1 MRGSRGLRL
10 CIASVLALLCTAC
23 SAPALTSVNQ
33 GAKAHGAKT
42 LPLAGGPLPALPTG
56 NLFIRA
62 IEFHQVAGGFFASQ
76 KHVPGLIFQAEGSQL
91 LAIQDGASVN
101 IGPAQG
107 FFLGPLAHT
116 HSNPGPTENHWY
128 FIALWPTSAR
138 SSPLVSLSAS
148 VPYETLDFPLTTFS
162 PGPYS
167 ETLRWV
173 ALEPGGRTGA
183 AKYGGVVALF
193 VLEGSIRIHAAAKA
207 EVTVAADHGANELP
221 ETATQIFN
229 QASGRSTFLAF
240 YVTAADQ
247 PFETPVDQSP

>member
-1 MRGSRGLRL
+1 MS
-10 CIASVLALLCTAC
+10 
-23 SAPALTSVNQ
+23 Q
-33 GAKAHGAKT
+33 DAKAQGSKT

-62 IEFHQVAGGFFASQ
+62 IEFHQPAGSFFPSL
-76 KHVPGLIFQAEGSQL
+76 KHVPGLIFQAEGSQV
-91 LAIQDGASVN
+91 LAIQDGPTVN

-116 HSNPGPTENHWY
+116 HTNPGLAENHWY
-128 FIALWPTSAR
+128 FMALWPTSAR
-138 SSPLVSLSAS
+138 SSPLVSSSAL

-162 PGPYS
+162 PSPYI

-183 AKYGGVVALF
+183 AKYGGIVAIF
-193 VLEGSIRIHAAAKA
+193 VLEGSIRVRAAGKSA
-207 EVTVAADHGANELP
+207 VTLAADHGASELP
-221 ETATQIFN
+221 GTATQIFN

-240 YVTAADQ
+240 YVTAAGQ